1 MEQRILNFAEQ
12 SVQVLTLEEL
22 ERSYHEN
29 LPTGD
34 PVGGIYHFALI
45 QQVLEIFEKRGLKPV
60 VQEVFAAAN
69 RDSKR
74 PGVTILPQLEEKFG
88 ERAVE
93 AHLLRRVYANI
104 EIRSDETDDLVT
116 CLAVAYHQ
124 KGIQLGIGPMVKV
137 CHNQTILGAQDVISN
152 YSCFGAR
159 WGQAPSDIED
169 GHRCASPRV
178 RPASP
183 RVRPGARQDKP
194 SLEMVMA
201 RAQQWADDYE
211 PYQKVRQE
219 RMSALKSAQMDRN
232 GMLQLIGILV
242 EKRILHDTNN
252 DVLRVAQTY
261 PLNSS
266 QINETAEQLLAMF
279 AGHRTQGTGTQ
290 CTASG
295 AQMCQSP
302 CAPEAIS
309 YWDAYQ
315 QLNTVLK
322 PSRMDIPQVLPQS
335 LALFETMYEQIKK

>member
-1 MEQRILNFAEQ
+1 MEQRQLNFAEK

-22 ERSYHEN
+22 EKSYHEN
-29 LPTGD
+29 LTTGE

-60 VQEVFAAAN
+60 VQEIFAAAN

-74 PGVTILPQLEEKFG
+74 PGVTLLPQLEEKFG
-88 ERAVE
+88 ERAIE

-104 EIRSDETDDLVT
+104 EIRSDETDDIVT

-137 CHNQTILGAQDVISN
+137 CHNQTILGAQDVVSN
-152 YSCFGAR
+152 YTCYS
-159 WGQAPSDIED
+159 GQS
-169 GHRCASPRV
+169 RK
-178 RPASP
+178 
-183 RVRPGARQDKP
+183 DKY
-194 SLEMVMA
+194 SLEMVMN
-201 RAQQWADDYE
+201 RAQRWADDYE
-211 PYQKVRQE
+211 PFQKVRRE
-219 RMSALKSAQMDRN
+219 RMAALKSAQMDRN
-232 GMLQLIGILV
+232 GMLQLIGVLV

-252 DVLRVAQTY
+252 DVLRISQPY

-266 QINETAEQLLAMF
+266 QINETSEQLIALMR
-279 AGHRTQGTGTQ
+279 HDE
-290 CTASG
+290 
-295 AQMCQSP
+295 P
-302 CAPEAIS
+302 IS

-335 LALFETMYEQIKK
+335 LALFETMYENIKN

>member
-1 MEQRILNFAEQ
+1 MEQRQLNFAEK

-22 ERSYHEN
+22 EKSYHEN

-60 VQEVFAAAN
+60 VQEIFAAAN

-74 PGVTILPQLEEKFG
+74 PGVTLLPQLEEKFG
-88 ERAVE
+88 ERAIE

-104 EIRSDETDDLVT
+104 EIRSDETDDIVT

-137 CHNQTILGAQDVISN
+137 CHNQTILGAQDVVSN
-152 YSCFGAR
+152 YTCYG
-159 WGQAPSDIED
+159 GQS
-169 GHRCASPRV
+169 RK
-178 RPASP
+178 
-183 RVRPGARQDKP
+183 DKFT
-194 SLEMVMA
+194 LEMVMD
-201 RAQQWADDYE
+201 RTQQWADDYE
-211 PYQKVRQE
+211 PYQKVRRE
-219 RMSALKSAQMDRN
+219 RMAALKSAQMDRE
-232 GMLQLIGILV
+232 GMLQLIGVLV

-252 DVLRVAQTY
+252 DVLRISQPY

-266 QINETAEQLLAMF
+266 QINETSEQLIALMR
-279 AGHRTQGTGTQ
+279 HDE
-290 CTASG
+290 
-295 AQMCQSP
+295 P
-302 CAPEAIS
+302 IS

-322 PSRMDIPQVLPQS
+322 PGRMDIPQVLPQS
-335 LALFETMYEQIKK
+335 LALYETMYENIKTE

>member
-1 MEQRILNFAEQ
+1 MTERKLNFAEQ
-12 SVQVLTLEEL
+12 AVQVLTLEEL

-60 VQEVFAAAN
+60 VQEIFAAAN

-74 PGVTILPQLEEKFG
+74 PGVTLLPQLEEKFG
-88 ERAVE
+88 ERAIE

-104 EIRSDETDDLVT
+104 EIRSDETDDIVT

-137 CHNQTILGAQDVISN
+137 CHNQTILGAQDVVSN
-152 YSCFGAR
+152 YTCYS
-159 WGQAPSDIED
+159 GQS
-169 GHRCASPRV
+169 RK
-178 RPASP
+178 
-183 RVRPGARQDKP
+183 DKY
-194 SLEMVMA
+194 SLEMVMN
-201 RAQQWADDYE
+201 RAQRWADDYE
-211 PYQKVRQE
+211 PFQKVRRE
-219 RMSALKSAQMDRN
+219 RMAALKSAQMDRN
-232 GMLQLIGILV
+232 GMLQLIGVLV

-252 DVLRVAQTY
+252 DVLRISQPY

-266 QINETAEQLLAMF
+266 QINETSEQLIALMR
-279 AGHRTQGTGTQ
+279 HDE
-290 CTASG
+290 
-295 AQMCQSP
+295 P
-302 CAPEAIS
+302 IS

-335 LALFETMYEQIKK
+335 LALFETMYENIKN

>member
-1 MEQRILNFAEQ
+1 MTERKLNFAEQ
-12 SVQVLTLEEL
+12 PVQVLTLEEL
-22 ERSYHEN
+22 EKSYHEN

-60 VQEVFAAAN
+60 VQEIFAAAN

-74 PGVTILPQLEEKFG
+74 PGVTLLPQLEEKFG
-88 ERAVE
+88 ERAIE

-137 CHNQTILGAQDVISN
+137 CHNQTILGAQDVVSN
-152 YSCFGAR
+152 YTCYS
-159 WGQAPSDIED
+159 GQS
-169 GHRCASPRV
+169 RK
-178 RPASP
+178 
-183 RVRPGARQDKP
+183 DKY
-194 SLEMVMA
+194 SLEMVMN

-211 PYQKVRQE
+211 PFQKVRRE
-219 RMSALKSAQMDRN
+219 RMAALKSAQMDRN
-232 GMLQLIGILV
+232 GMLQLIGVLV

-252 DVLRVAQTY
+252 DVLRISQPY

-266 QINETAEQLLAMF
+266 QINETSEQLIALLR
-279 AGHRTQGTGTQ
+279 HDE
-290 CTASG
+290 
-295 AQMCQSP
+295 P
-302 CAPEAIS
+302 IS

-335 LALFETMYEQIKK
+335 LALFETMYQQIEK

>member
-1 MEQRILNFAEQ
+1 MEQKQLNFAEKP
-12 SVQVLTLEEL
+12 VQVLTLEEL

-60 VQEVFAAAN
+60 VQEIFAAAN

-74 PGVTILPQLEEKFG
+74 PGVTLLPQLEEKYG
-88 ERAVE
+88 ERSIE
-93 AHLLRRVYANI
+93 AHLLRRVYANV
-104 EIRSDETDDLVT
+104 EIRSDETDDIVT

-137 CHNQTILGAQDVISN
+137 CHNQTILGAQDVVSN
-152 YSCFGAR
+152 YTCYG
-159 WGQAPSDIED
+159 GQS
-169 GHRCASPRV
+169 RK
-178 RPASP
+178 
-183 RVRPGARQDKP
+183 DKYT
-194 SLEMVMA
+194 LEMVMD

-211 PYQKVRQE
+211 PYQKVRRE
-219 RMSALKSAQMDRN
+219 RMTALRN
-232 GMLQLIGILV
+232 AEFTRDDMLKLIGILV

-252 DVLRVAQTY
+252 DSLRISQPY

-266 QINETAEQLLAMF
+266 QINETSEQLITMMN
-279 AGHRTQGTGTQ
+279 GNKPQN
-290 CTASG
+290 
-295 AQMCQSP
+295 
-302 CAPEAIS
+302 

-335 LALFETMYEQIKK
+335 LALFETMFKIIEN